1 MNVLVIYAHP
11 NPHSFNAAMR
21 DTAVEA
27 LTEAGHSVK
36 VSDLYAMHF
45 KATLDQ
51 HDFKERW
58 DLDSFS
64 PVCEQYHAAMT
75 GTFAEDIKSEI
86 EKVHWADL
94 MIFQFPLW
102 WLSFPAILKG
112 WFDRVFVCGVA
123 ANFSTHE
130 PLLRGKRAMLAFTTG
145 GSAAAY
151 SADGPIGDI
160 NELLTYVTR
169 GIFGTA
175 GLDVLPPFIAFGAAS
190 ISSEQRRELLQRYV
204 QQLLA
209 L

>member
-1 MNVLVIYAHP
+1 MNVLIVYAHP

-21 DTAVEA
+21 DTAVDA

-36 VSDLYAMHF
+36 VSDLYALHF
-45 KATLDQ
+45 KATLDK

-58 DLDSFS
+58 YLDFFD
-64 PVCEQYHAAMT
+64 PMVEQYHAAKT

-86 EKVHWADL
+86 EKVQWADL

-112 WFDRVFVCGVA
+112 WFDRVFGCGVA
-123 ANFSTHE
+123 VNFATHK
-130 PLLRGKRAMLAFTTG
+130 PLFTGKRAMLAFTTG

-151 SADGPIGDI
+151 SAHGPIGDI
-160 NELLTYVTR
+160 HELLTYITR

-175 GLDVLPPFIAFGAAS
+175 GLEVVPPFIAFGAPS
-190 ISSEQRRELLQRYV
+190 ISFEQRRELLQRYR
-204 QQLLA
+204 QHLLA